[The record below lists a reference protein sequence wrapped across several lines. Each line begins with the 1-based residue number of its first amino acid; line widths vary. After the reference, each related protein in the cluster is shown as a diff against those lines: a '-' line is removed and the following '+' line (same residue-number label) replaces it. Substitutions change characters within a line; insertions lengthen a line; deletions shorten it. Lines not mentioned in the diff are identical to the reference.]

1 MTLYHVFL
9 IIVAVLLFVGLPIYG
24 VVAAWRWLHTDP
36 KDRPERQSGGG
47 YMSNAIGGV
56 MLELDKL
63 ARPSV
68 EHTIEAQ
75 THVVEDDEH
84 DGE

>member
-1 MTLYHVFL
+1 MSPFQIILLIVFL
-9 IIVAVLLFVGLPIYG
+9 AMFVGLPLWG
-24 VVAAWRWLHTDP
+24 VYALWKWLNTDP
-36 KDRPERQSGGG
+36 KDRPERQGGGG
-47 YMSNAIGGV
+47 YMSNAIGGA

-63 ARPSV
+63 TRPSV

-75 THVVEDDEH
+75 SHVVEEDEH